1 MSKHAGPTEA
11 GSGGKL
17 GHRSMDHRT
26 YNSEI
31 KHAAKKKRRQQDKVR
46 VEAQC
51 EQTNNKKENTGA
63 K

>member
-31 KHAAKKKRRQQDKVR
+31 KHAAKKKRRQQDKVNAE
-46 VEAQC
+46 VQC
-51 EQTNNKKENTGA
+51 EQTYNKKEIAGA